1 MISLRSLC
9 LLSLALLPSIAAQAE
24 TTNPLFAAWSAGK
37 ALVIAIDAA
46 PLDADETYS
55 DFAYYLNDF
64 AASASD
70 HWAFFRIDSQAN
82 SAQRPIQL
90 DVAAPPYSVLF
101 LKRGEP
107 QGYLYYGPIL
117 EPQVYDFVRH
127 RFEGLDV
134 PDHLHPFSPDAVL
147 VERVGGAHRRLRVDV
162 AP

>member
-1 MISLRSLC
+1 MMLLRSLC
-9 LLSLALLPSIAAQAE
+9 LLSLALLPSVAAQAE

-46 PLDADETYS
+46 PRDADETYS

-64 AASASD
+64 AASTSD
-70 HWAFFRIDSQAN
+70 HWAFFQIDSQT
-82 SAQRPIQL
+82 SSPIQL
-90 DVAAPPYSVLF
+90 NVTAPPYSVLF

-107 QGYLYYGPIL
+107 QGYLYSGPIL

-134 PDHLHPFSPDAVL
+134 PDHLHPFSPDSVL
-147 VERVGGAHRRLRVDV
+147 VERVGGAHCRLRVDV